1 MINDIYSL
9 VLGLEL
15 RNGETKR
22 MDCPNCKGYKTFT
35 ATNNMGSLVWNCY
48 KVSCAVSGGVRV
60 QLTSEDIK
68 KSLGFAVEE
77 LDNAGFTMPEY
88 VVPCN
93 GQRELTRFTARYG
106 IDEWELHYDVK
117 DNRAVFPIIH
127 DGSIV
132 DAVGR
137 SLRKS

>member
-48 KVSCAVSGGVRV
+48 KVSCPVSGGVRV

-77 LDNAGFTMPEY
+77 LDNADFTMPEY
-88 VVPCN
+88 VVP
-93 GQRELTRFTARYG
+93 
-106 IDEWELHYDVK
+106 
-117 DNRAVFPIIH
+117 
-127 DGSIV
+127 
-132 DAVGR
+132 
-137 SLRKS
+137 